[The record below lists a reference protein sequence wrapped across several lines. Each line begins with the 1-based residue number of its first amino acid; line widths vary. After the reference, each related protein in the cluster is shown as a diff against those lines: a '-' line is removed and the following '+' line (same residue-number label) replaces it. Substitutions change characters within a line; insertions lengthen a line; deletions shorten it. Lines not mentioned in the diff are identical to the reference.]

1 MSRQEES
8 LTIYKSE
15 LQSNSSS
22 KQPSLMI
29 TLILIFVAISFYGLG
44 INELSK
50 TVANVIE
57 TVAQEA
63 LDRNY

>member
-15 LQSNSSS
+15 LKSNSLS

-29 TLILIFVAISFYGLG
+29 TLVLIFVAISFYGLG

-63 LDRNY
+63 LD